1 MYNIYARCNDGV
13 YVDRIITDATIVP
26 DARDHVIGEGTFD
39 ECLRATDQYDLY
51 DELGRHNYVWSEES
65 GNIRLLDE
73 DEKPEPQPSEVEVL
87 RQQVE
92 LMRKQ
97 IEILTGGAE

>member
-1 MYNIYARCNDGV
+1 MYKIYARCNSGIE
-13 YVDRIITDATIVP
+13 VDRIITDATIVP
-26 DARDHVIGEGTFD
+26 DERDHVIGEGTFD

-51 DELGRHNYVWSEES
+51 DELGRHNYVWDEES
-65 GNIRLLDE
+65 ESMRLLNE

-92 LMRKQ
+92 ALLAQ
-97 IEILTGGAE
+97 VNIQTGGAD